1 MLEIRNL
8 KKSFNKTKAVDDISF
23 EVKKGEILGLL
34 GPNGA
39 GKSTTI
45 SMIATLLKRDG
56 GEILYK
62 GKDIG
67 KNPKEIQR
75 ELGFVPQEIALYPSL
90 SGYEN
95 LKFWGKIYGLKGD
108 NLRDK
113 IEEISK
119 IIGIDKRLK
128 DKVEEYSGGMK
139 RRLNIGSALL
149 HNPEIIILDEPT
161 VGIDPQSRKH
171 ILDSV
176 KEINKKGST
185 VIYTSHYMEEVE
197 YLCHRICIMDEGKI
211 IAQGTKDELLQSI
224 SAEEKI
230 ILEVNNI
237 NEEIID
243 NINKIPYVKN
253 TSTRDNSIIIQK
265 KGNNVD
271 YSEILE
277 AVSNKGGHLTSMD
290 IKKPDLEFVFLA
302 LTGRALRD

>member
-8 KKSFNKTKAVDDISF
+8 KKNFSKTKAVDDISF

-62 GKDIG
+62 GNDIG

-75 ELGFVPQEIALYPSL
+75 ELGFVPQEIALYPTL

-108 NLRDK
+108 NLRNK

-119 IIGIDKRLK
+119 IIGIGKRLK

-185 VIYTSHYMEEVE
+185 VIYTSHYMD
-197 YLCHRICIMDEGKI
+197 C
-211 IAQGTKDELLQSI
+211 LL
-224 SAEEKI
+224 
-230 ILEVNNI
+230 
-237 NEEIID
+237 
-243 NINKIPYVKN
+243 Y
-253 TSTRDNSIIIQK
+253 TSPSPRD
-265 KGNNVD
+265 
-271 YSEILE
+271 
-277 AVSNKGGHLTSMD
+277 
-290 IKKPDLEFVFLA
+290 
-302 LTGRALRD
+302 

>member
-1 MLEIRNL
+1 MLEIMNL
-8 KKSFNKTKAVDDISF
+8 KKHFNKTKAVDDITF
-23 EVKKGEILGLL
+23 KVEKGEILGLL

-45 SMIATLLKRDG
+45 SVISTLLKADNG
-56 GEILYK
+56 KILYK
-62 GKDIG
+62 GVNIE
-67 KNPKEIQR
+67 KNPKQIQS

-90 SGYEN
+90 SGYDN
-95 LKFWGKIYGLKGD
+95 LKFWGRIYGLKGD
-108 NLRDK
+108 KLKEK
-113 IEEISK
+113 IKEVSQ

-128 DKVEEYSGGMK
+128 DRVEEYSGGMK

-197 YLCHRICIMDEGKI
+197 YLCDKICIMDEGKI
-211 IAQGTKDELLQSI
+211 IAQGTKEDLIQSI

-230 ILEVNNI
+230 ILQVENI
-237 NEEIID
+237 SRKMIEEIK
-243 NINKIPYVKN
+243 KIPYVDKIAYGEN
-253 TSTRDNSIIIQK
+253 EITIQK

-277 AVSNKGGHLTSMD
+277 LISKNQGHLTSMD
-290 IKKPDLEFVFLA
+290 IRKPDLEFVFLA

>member
-1 MLEIRNL
+1 MLEINNL
-8 KKSFNKTKAVDDISF
+8 KKYFDNTKAVDNISF
-23 EVKKGEILGLL
+23 KVEKGDILGLL

-45 SMIATLLKRDG
+45 SIISTLLKADEG
-56 GEILYK
+56 SVLYK
-62 GKDIG
+62 GLDIE
-67 KNPKEIQR
+67 KEPKKIQK

-90 SGYEN
+90 SGYDN
-95 LKFWGKIYGLKGD
+95 LKFWGKVYGLKGD
-108 NLRDK
+108 KLKEK
-113 IEEISK
+113 IEEVSQ

-161 VGIDPQSRKH
+161 VGIDPQSRNH
-171 ILDSV
+171 ILDAV

-197 YLCHRICIMDEGKI
+197 YLCDKICIMDEGKI
-211 IAQGTKDELLQSI
+211 IAQGTKEELIQSV

-230 ILEVNNI
+230 ILQVENI
-237 NEEIID
+237 NDKMIEEIKKISYV
-243 NINKIPYVKN
+243 NKAACVKKE
-253 TSTRDNSIIIQK
+253 IEVQK

-277 AVSNKGGHLTSMD
+277 AVSKNGGHLMSMD
-290 IKKPDLEFVFLA
+290 IKKPDLEFLFLA

>member
-1 MLEIRNL
+1 MLEIINL
-8 KKSFNKTKAVDDISF
+8 KKYFNKTKAVDDISF
-23 EVKKGEILGLL
+23 KVEKGEILGLL

-45 SMIATLLKRDG
+45 SMISTLLKADEG
-56 GEILYK
+56 KILYK
-62 GKDIG
+62 GSDIE
-67 KNPKEIQR
+67 KEPKKIQK

-90 SGYEN
+90 SGYDN
-95 LKFWGKIYGLKGD
+95 LKFWGKIYGLKG
-108 NLRDK
+108 NKLKEK
-113 IEEISK
+113 IQEVSQ
-119 IIGIDKRLK
+119 IIGIDKRLN

-197 YLCHRICIMDEGKI
+197 YLCDKICIMDEGKI
-211 IAQGTKDELLQSI
+211 IAKGTKEELVESI

-230 ILEVNNI
+230 IIQVENI
-237 NEEIID
+237 SEKMIEDIK
-243 NINKIPYVKN
+243 KIPYVDKIAYIEN
-253 TSTRDNSIIIQK
+253 EITIQK

-277 AVSNKGGHLTSMD
+277 AVSMNQGHLTSMD

>member
-1 MLEIRNL
+1 MLEIMNL
-8 KKSFNKTKAVDDISF
+8 KKHFNKTKAVDNISF
-23 EVKKGEILGLL
+23 KVEKGEILGLL

-45 SMIATLLKRDG
+45 SIISTLLKADEG
-56 GEILYK
+56 KILYK
-62 GKDIG
+62 GVDIE
-67 KNPKEIQR
+67 KNPKQIQS

-90 SGYEN
+90 SGYDN
-95 LKFWGKIYGLKGD
+95 LKFWGRIYGLKGD
-108 NLRDK
+108 KLKEK
-113 IEEISK
+113 IKEVSQ

-128 DKVEEYSGGMK
+128 DRVEEYSGGMK

-197 YLCHRICIMDEGKI
+197 YLCDKICIMDEGKI
-211 IAQGTKDELLQSI
+211 IAQGTKEDLIQSI

-230 ILEVNNI
+230 ILQVENI
-237 NEEIID
+237 SRKMIEEIK
-243 NINKIPYVKN
+243 KIPYVDKIAYGEN
-253 TSTRDNSIIIQK
+253 EITIQK

-277 AVSNKGGHLTSMD
+277 LISKNQGHLTSMD
-290 IKKPDLEFVFLA
+290 IRKPDLEFVFLA

>member
-1 MLEIRNL
+1 MLEINNL
-8 KKSFNKTKAVDDISF
+8 KKYFNNTKAVDNISF
-23 EVKKGEILGLL
+23 KVEKGDILGLL

-45 SMIATLLKRDG
+45 SIISTLLKADEG
-56 GEILYK
+56 SVLYK
-62 GKDIG
+62 GLDIE
-67 KNPKEIQR
+67 KEPKKIQK

-90 SGYEN
+90 SGYDN
-95 LKFWGKIYGLKGD
+95 LKFWGKVYGLKGD
-108 NLRDK
+108 KLKEK
-113 IEEISK
+113 IEEVSQ

-161 VGIDPQSRKH
+161 VGIDPQSRNH
-171 ILDSV
+171 ILDAV

-185 VIYTSHYMEEVE
+185 IIYTSHYMEEVE
-197 YLCHRICIMDEGKI
+197 YLCDKICIMDEGKI
-211 IAQGTKDELLQSI
+211 IAQGTKEELIQSV

-230 ILEVNNI
+230 ILQVENI
-237 NEEIID
+237 NDKMIEEIKKISYV
-243 NINKIPYVKN
+243 NKAACVKKE
-253 TSTRDNSIIIQK
+253 IEVQK

-277 AVSNKGGHLTSMD
+277 AVSKNGGHLMSMD

>member
-1 MLEIRNL
+1 MLEIINL
-8 KKSFNKTKAVDDISF
+8 KKHFNKTKAVDDISF
-23 EVKKGEILGLL
+23 KVEKGEILGLL

-45 SMIATLLKRDG
+45 SMISTLLKTDEG
-56 GEILYK
+56 QILYK
-62 GKDIG
+62 GINIE
-67 KNPKEIQR
+67 KNSKQIQN

-90 SGYEN
+90 SGYDN
-95 LKFWGKIYGLKGD
+95 LKFWGRIYGLKGD
-108 NLRDK
+108 NLKEK
-113 IEEISK
+113 IKEVSQ

-128 DKVEEYSGGMK
+128 DRVEEYSGGMK

-197 YLCHRICIMDEGKI
+197 YLCDKICIMDEGKI
-211 IAQGTKDELLQSI
+211 ISQGTQEELIRSI
-224 SAEEKI
+224 TAEEKI
-230 ILEVNNI
+230 ILKVDNI
-237 NEEIID
+237 SEKMIEEIKKISYV
-243 NINKIPYVKN
+243 NKAACVKKE
-253 TSTRDNSIIIQK
+253 IEVQK

-277 AVSNKGGHLTSMD
+277 AVSKNGGHLMSMD

>member
-1 MLEIRNL
+1 MLEIKNI
-8 KKSFNKTKAVDDISF
+8 KKYFNETKAVDNISF
-23 EVKKGEILGLL
+23 KVERGDILGLL

-45 SMIATLLKRDG
+45 SIISTLIKADEG
-56 GEILYK
+56 NVLYK
-62 GKDIG
+62 GVDIE
-67 KNPKEIQR
+67 KEPKKIQKQ
-75 ELGFVPQEIALYPSL
+75 LGFVPQEIALYPSL
-90 SGYEN
+90 SGYDN
-95 LKFWGKIYGLKGD
+95 LKFWGKIYGLKG
-108 NLRDK
+108 NKLKEK
-113 IEEISK
+113 IEDVSQ
-119 IIGIDKRLK
+119 IIGINKRLK

-149 HNPEIIILDEPT
+149 HNPEIIILFEPT

-197 YLCHRICIMDEGKI
+197 YLCHRICIMDEGRI

-224 SAEEKI
+224 SAEEEI
-230 ILEVNNI
+230 ILEVDNLNEEMMNSI
-237 NEEIID
+237 NEIFYVDKIAYGENEI
-243 NINKIPYVKN
+243 
-253 TSTRDNSIIIQK
+253 TIQK

-277 AVSNKGGHLTSMD
+277 LISKNQGHLTSMD
-290 IKKPDLEFVFLA
+290 IRKPDLEFVFLA

>member
-1 MLEIRNL
+1 MLEIMNL
-8 KKSFNKTKAVDDISF
+8 KKYFNKTKAVDDISF
-23 EVKKGEILGLL
+23 MVKKGEILGLL

-45 SMIATLLKRDG
+45 SMIATLLKADKG
-56 GEILYK
+56 KILYK
-62 GKDIG
+62 GIDIE
-67 KNPKEIQR
+67 KEPKKIQN

-90 SGYEN
+90 SGYDN
-95 LKFWGKIYGLKGD
+95 LKFWGRIYGLKGD
-108 NLRDK
+108 KLKEK
-113 IEEISK
+113 IEEVSQ

-197 YLCHRICIMDEGKI
+197 YLCDKICIMDEGKI
-211 IAQGTKDELLQSI
+211 IAQGTKDDLIKSI
-224 SAEEKI
+224 SAEEKV
-230 ILEVNNI
+230 ILQV
-237 NEEIID
+237 D
-243 NINKIPYVKN
+243 NINQKMIEEIKIIPYVDKIAFFEN
-253 TSTRDNSIIIQK
+253 EITIQK
-265 KGNNVD
+265 TGNNVD

-277 AVSNKGGHLTSMD
+277 AVSNNDGHLTSMD
-290 IKKPDLEFVFLA
+290 IKKPDLEFVFLS

>member
-1 MLEIRNL
+1 MLEIMNL
-8 KKSFNKTKAVDDISF
+8 KKYFNQTKAVDDISF
-23 EVKKGEILGLL
+23 KVEKGEILGLL

-45 SMIATLLKRDG
+45 SMIATLLKADKG
-56 GEILYK
+56 KILYK
-62 GKDIG
+62 GIDIE
-67 KNPKEIQR
+67 KEPKQIQK

-90 SGYEN
+90 SGYDN
-95 LKFWGKIYGLKGD
+95 LKFWGRMYGLKGD
-108 NLRDK
+108 KLKEK
-113 IEEISK
+113 IEEVSQ

-128 DKVEEYSGGMK
+128 NKVEEYSGGMK

-149 HNPEIIILDEPT
+149 HNPEILILDEPT

-197 YLCHRICIMDEGKI
+197 YLCDKICIMDEGKI
-211 IAQGTKDELLQSI
+211 IAQGTKDDLIKSI
-224 SAEEKI
+224 SAEEKV
-230 ILEVNNI
+230 ILQV
-237 NEEIID
+237 D
-243 NINKIPYVKN
+243 NINQKMIEEIKIIPYVDKIAFFEN
-253 TSTRDNSIIIQK
+253 EITIQK
-265 KGNNVD
+265 TGNNVD

-277 AVSNKGGHLTSMD
+277 AISNNDGHLTSMD
-290 IKKPDLEFVFLA
+290 IKKPDLEFVFLS